1 MSVAICPRCRKR
13 TERLEVFGT
22 CEHCQ
27 HSALVESAVKID
39 PVSTFGASSHNPS
52 SCVLCG
58 SADGLRPF
66 YLRTHSVRDEPS
78 LTSDTKRHVW
88 RDFRSACCRRC
99 YRHIAWMQTARRILL
114 VLNFALLIPVLFFA
128 AERRLLDGSATKYLV
143 AIGAVALCAWAG
155 LAAISLSRQRLVNR
169 PHVTALVLGL
179 IAEHET
185 ATEDLDVTVIPLA
198 TTSESVLF

>member
-39 PVSTFGASSHNPS
+39 PVSTFGASAHNPS

-58 SADGLRPF
+58 SADGLKPF
-66 YLRTHSVRDEPS
+66 YLRTHSVRNEMS
-78 LTSDTKRHVW
+78 LASDTTRHVW

-99 YRHIAWMQTARRILL
+99 YWLIAWMQTARRILL
-114 VLNFALLIPVLFFA
+114 VIQFALLLPVLFLV
-128 AERRLLDGSATKYLV
+128 AERRLLEESATKYFIAIGVLELCVWTGLV
-143 AIGAVALCAWAG
+143 AIFLR
-155 LAAISLSRQRLVNR
+155 RQRLVNR
-169 PHVTALVLGL
+169 PHVAALVLGL

>member
-39 PVSTFGASSHNPS
+39 PVSTFGASGHNPS

-58 SADGLRPF
+58 SADGLRQF
-66 YLRTHSVRDEPS
+66 YLRTRSARVESS
-78 LTSDTKRHVW
+78 LTSTTTHYTW
-88 RDFRSACCRRC
+88 RDFRSACCRTC
-99 YRHIAWMQTARRILL
+99 YRQIAWLQTVRRILF
-114 VLNFALLIPVLFFA
+114 VLQLALLIPVLLLA
-128 AERRLLDGSATKYLV
+128 AQRRLLEESATKYLV
-143 AIGAVALCAWAG
+143 VIGGLELCALIG
-155 LAAISLSRQRLVNR
+155 QVLIEQRRQRLVSR

-179 IAEHET
+179 IGEHES
-185 ATEDLDVTVIPLA
+185 ATDDLNVTVIPLA
-198 TTSESVLF
+198 TASESVF

>member
-39 PVSTFGASSHNPS
+39 PVSTFGASGHNPS

-58 SADGLRPF
+58 SADGLKPF
-66 YLRTHSVRDEPS
+66 YLRTRSVRVELS
-78 LTSDTKRHVW
+78 LASETTHYTW
-88 RDFRSACCRRC
+88 RDFRSACCRQC
-99 YRHIAWMQTARRILL
+99 YRQIAWLQAARRILAVFQI
-114 VLNFALLIPVLFFA
+114 VLFLPVLLLA
-128 AERRLLDGSATKYLV
+128 AQRRLLDDSVAKYLI
-143 AIGAVALCAWAG
+143 AIGVLELCAG
-155 LAAISLSRQRLVNR
+155 IGHVVIFHRRQRLVDR

-179 IAEHET
+179 IAEHES
-185 ATEDLDVTVIPLA
+185 ATSDLDVTVIPLA
-198 TTSESVLF
+198 KTSESVI